1 MFQAMTT
8 SEQHQYRLGALYVAL
23 SAFAWSLSGLFIRAV
38 TTDLTTLLCVRG
50 LISGTAVIAFFFYL
64 EGARGFTILRSMG
77 WPFVQITFFSA
88 ASMICGIGSMWYA
101 SVADAMVI
109 YATTPFMT
117 AGVAYLMIREVPSRS
132 TIIAAAVA
140 LAGVLIM
147 LTDRS
152 GGTGSLF
159 GKLLAF
165 LMAVTVAFMA
175 TIMRQ
180 YKHMNMLPS
189 MAASAWLC
197 SLVTIWFASPLTIG
211 AHNLGLIFAFAI
223 VQNALGLI
231 LYTFGSH
238 RIPAADAS
246 LLVSLEVPLT
256 PLWVWLFM
264 DETPS
269 NATIM
274 GGFVV
279 AAALFSHIGVEM
291 RRNRVTTGG
300 HA

>member
-1 MFQAMTT
+1 MTHH
-8 SEQHQYRLGALYVAL
+8 EQQQYRLGAAFVAL
-23 SAFAWSLSGLFIRAV
+23 SSLAWSLSGLFIRSII
-38 TTDLTTLLCVRG
+38 TDLLTLLCIRG
-50 LISGTAVIAFFFYL
+50 LISGTAVWLFFFAL
-64 EGARGFTILRSMG
+64 EKGRALAILRSMG
-77 WPFVQITFFSA
+77 WPFFWITFFSA
-88 ASMICGIGSMWYA
+88 ASMMSGIGSMWYA

-109 YATTPFMT
+109 YATVPFIT
-117 AGVAYLMIREVPSRS
+117 AGVAYVMIKEVPSRS
-132 TIIAAAVA
+132 TLIAAGIA

-147 LTDRS
+147 LGDKS

-159 GKLLAF
+159 GKFLAF
-165 LMAVTVAFMA
+165 LMALTVAFMA

-180 YKHMNMLPS
+180 HKAMNMLPA

-197 SLVTIWFASPLTIG
+197 SLCTVWFASPLTVS

-246 LLVSLEVPLT
+246 LLVALEVPLT

-264 DETPS
+264 SETPS
-269 NATIM
+269 TATII
-274 GGFVV
+274 GGAVV
-279 AAALFSHIGVEM
+279 AIALFGHIAFEM
-291 RRNRVTTGG
+291 QRNRATTGKP
-300 HA
+300 A

>member
-1 MFQAMTT
+1 MSTA
-8 SEQHQYRLGALYVAL
+8 EQHQYRLGAFYVAA
-23 SAFAWSLSGLFIRAV
+23 SALAWSLSGMFIRSV
-38 TTDLTTLLCVRG
+38 TTDLMTLLCLRG
-50 LISGTAVIAFFFYL
+50 IFSGTAVFAFFFYL
-64 EGARGFTILRSMG
+64 EGRRGWSVLKGQG

-88 ASMICGIGSMWYA
+88 ASMMSGIGSMWYA

-109 YATTPFMT
+109 YATVPFLT

-132 TIIAAAVA
+132 TIVAAAVA
-140 LAGVLIM
+140 LGGVLIM
-147 LTDRS
+147 LADRS
-152 GGTGSLF
+152 GGSGSLF
-159 GKLLAF
+159 GKFLAF
-165 LMAVTVAFMA
+165 VMAMTVAFMA
-175 TIMRQ
+175 TMMRQ
-180 YKHMNMLPS
+180 HKHMNMLPS

-197 SLVTIWFASPLTIG
+197 SLSTVWFAQPLSVSG
-211 AHNLGLIFAFAI
+211 HDLGLIVTFAL

-264 DETPS
+264 NETPS
-269 NATIM
+269 HATII

-279 AAALFSHIGVEM
+279 ALALFSHIAVEM
-291 RRNRVTTGG
+291 RRNRVQSGATP
-300 HA
+300 